1 MSKRVQPTI
10 EDFDDDTDLPLP
22 SHPLPNTGPKGALI
36 QSLDIDSGSDGDD
49 DDDDDEREEESALK
63 PNLKTNINSG
73 PASPSQLPPGFGLA
87 PPPGAGTGAGVG
99 TMRGTVTDLTP
110 YKKWTCIYPIYIDAK
125 RRYGVGSRR
134 IARAKA
140 VWWPLSKDIAEAT
153 TRLGLGTLH
162 EVQKSHP
169 SDWDNPGRVRVQW
182 KRDGKLVNERIR
194 TKKMLLEAI
203 ALYIQSI
210 KPELIPK
217 PPFNYSRPIPLSSK
231 QPQIKSAPKSSS
243 STSPES
249 KGGNTNQKP
258 SKTGHKRTPQ
268 RRLPQPPSPRPQLA
282 SSVSA
287 YSPALPSGVLVET
300 VKAGMS
306 AIAAENANAP
316 PGSGKGKRKVVRV
329 RG

>member
-36 QSLDIDSGSDGDD
+36 QSVDLDSDSDQDDDDDD
-49 DDDDDEREEESALK
+49 DDDDDEREKESTLS
-63 PNLKTNINSG
+63 PNIKTNINPG
-73 PASPSQLPPGFGLA
+73 LASRSQLPPAFGLA
-87 PPPGAGTGAGVG
+87 PPPGAGAGTGMGP
-99 TMRGTVTDLTP
+99 MRGTVTDLTP

-203 ALYIQSI
+203 ALYIQGI

-217 PPFNYSRPIPLSSK
+217 PPFNYSRPISLSSK
-231 QPQIKSAPKSSS
+231 QPQIKSASKSSK
-243 STSPES
+243 S

-258 SKTGHKRTPQ
+258 SSKSSHKRAPQ

-316 PGSGKGKRKVVRV
+316 AGSGKGKRKVVRV

>member
-1 MSKRVQPTI
+1 MSKQRVQPTI
-10 EDFDDDTDLPLP
+10 EDFDDDTDIPLP

-36 QSLDIDSGSDGDD
+36 QSVDLDSDSDQDDD
-49 DDDDDEREEESALK
+49 DDDDDEGGEESALNPDIK
-63 PNLKTNINSG
+63 PGLV
-73 PASPSQLPPGFGLA
+73 SPSQLPPGFGLV
-87 PPPGAGTGAGVG
+87 PGAGIGAGAG
-99 TMRGTVTDLTP
+99 AGAMRGTVTDLTP

-134 IARAKA
+134 IARTKA

-217 PPFNYSRPIPLSSK
+217 PPFNYSLPIPPTSSSK
-231 QPQIKSAPKSSS
+231 QPQIKSAPKSSK
-243 STSPES
+243 P
-249 KGGNTNQKP
+249 KGGNDTDQKRS
-258 SKTGHKRTPQ
+258 SKTSTSHKRAPQ
-268 RRLPQPPSPRPQLA
+268 RRLPQAPSPRPQLA

>member
-1 MSKRVQPTI
+1 MSRRVQPTI
-10 EDFDDDTDLPLP
+10 EDFDDDTDIPLP

-36 QSLDIDSGSDGDD
+36 QSVDLDSDSDQDDDD
-49 DDDDDEREEESALK
+49 DDDDDERGGEESALI
-63 PNLKTNINSG
+63 PNFKTNINPG
-73 PASPSQLPPGFGLA
+73 LASPSQLPPGFGPA
-87 PPPGAGTGAGVG
+87 PPPGAGTG
-99 TMRGTVTDLTP
+99 RGTVTDLTP

-182 KRDGKLVNERIR
+182 KRDGKLVNERIG

-217 PPFNYSRPIPLSSK
+217 PPFNYSRPIPPTSSK

-243 STSPES
+243 SSKS
-249 KGGNTNQKP
+249 KGGNINTNQKP
-258 SKTGHKRTPQ
+258 SSKTSHKRTPQ
-268 RRLPQPPSPRPQLA
+268 RRLPQAPSPRPQLA